1 MTLAELEYT
10 KVCEAVISTWSV
22 PKHAQEQDLNDLTL
36 LAPWLCLPVKYDRA
50 CSDTQR
56 D

>member
-36 LAPWLCLPVKYDRA
+36 LATVAMSASEIRPCLF
-50 CSDTQR
+50 
-56 D
+56 